1 MVIRDLGEVLA
12 DAEGYR
18 EMAVY
23 PGPLTRSVAKKDV
36 LAFVHLKAKVWDAML
51 QLLRRQYT

>member
-12 DAEGYR
+12 DTEGYT

-36 LAFVHLKAKVWDAML
+36 LAFVHRKAKV
-51 QLLRRQYT
+51 